1 MRILFIAF
9 GGAIG
14 AVMRYIVT
22 GVVYRFSSPVFPWGT
37 LFVNSMGCFLI
48 GLLSGVFER
57 KIISTNMKD
66 FLLIGTIGA
75 FTTFSTYAFETINL
89 LKENELK
96 LACMNIVLNN
106 LVGILF
112 VIAGFQAAKFMYTV
126 LN

>member
-1 MRILFIAF
+1 MRILFVAI

-14 AVMRYIVT
+14 AVMRYIVS

-48 GLLSGVFER
+48 GLLSGIFER
-57 KIISTNMKD
+57 KIVSANVKAFI
-66 FLLIGTIGA
+66 LIGIIGA
-75 FTTFSTYAFETINL
+75 FTTFSTYTLETFNF
-89 LKENELK
+89 LKENEIK
-96 LACMNIVLNN
+96 LACINIALNN

-112 VIAGFQAAKFMYTV
+112 VIAGFITAKFMYTI